1 MNAAQKEYLAACG
14 KASVDDFEPGSASKL
29 EYANLHV
36 VRDPVSIATAP
47 TYSEAQ
53 VQYLCGQAV
62 DELDSF
68 QMEIF
73 NRMGTPADASTTD
86 GTSTAKPSGPPKLNT
101 QKLADAGLTPTA
113 RATVFEWFQVLE
125 QAHRESLAEIPE
137 HLRSTRFDVERARQ
151 YVAPYLT

>member
-14 KASVDDFEPGSASKL
+14 KVSVDDFEPGSASKL
-29 EYANLHV
+29 EYANLHGV
-36 VRDPVSIATAP
+36 PDPVSETVP
-47 TYSEAQ
+47 KYSEGQA
-53 VQYLCGQAV
+53 QYLCGQSV

-68 QMEIF
+68 QRGIF
-73 NRMGTPADASTTD
+73 ESLGAPSVGTGTTD
-86 GTSTAKPSGPPKLNT
+86 RTSTAKPSGPPKLNT

-113 RATVFEWFQVLE
+113 RGTVLEWFQVVQE
-125 QAHRESLAEIPE
+125 AHRESLAGIPE